1 MLASLAKLGGDE
13 LLPAVDVI
21 GCAREGGV
29 DYSMA
34 KPFTDLSLQS
44 HCELHRQQL
53 ILQWISGCYPRRSLL
68 RRDVKYF
75 SNLWHDH
82 VAQ

>member
-21 GCAREGGV
+21 GCACEGGV

-34 KPFTDLSLQS
+34 KHFTDLSLES
-44 HCELHRQQL
+44 HCELHRKQL
-53 ILQWISGCYPRRSLL
+53 RLQWISGCYPRRSLL